1 MGQGFT
7 KGIPVDIDS
16 TFSANSDALVP
27 SQKAVKSY
35 VDNGLATKQNTLTG
49 SESVLL
55 PSRAL
60 FKQNTD
66 ISHTGTLTET
76 IIASYVIPSGTFQAN
91 DFIDINAKFMA
102 INNSNTKRIDI
113 YVNSSNSLVGAQRV
127 GLRTITTGSAGFTA
141 FKRTLAFNNNLSQ
154 LRVPQPASNYLTDE
168 DVFSATV
175 TTLTYD
181 FSNDVYFIFSAT
193 LVDVADTVGVRNIVS
208 QIIR

>member
-1 MGQGFT
+1 MSQGYT
-7 KGIPVDIDS
+7 KGIPIDVDG
-16 TFSANSDALVP
+16 TFSANSDGLIP
-27 SQKAVKSY
+27 SQKAVKTY
-35 VDNGLATKQNTLTG
+35 VDTGLATKQATLTG

-60 FKQNTD
+60 FKQNID

-76 IIASYVIPSGTFQAN
+76 IIANFLVSAGTFQAN

-102 INNSNTKRIDI
+102 INNANTKRIDV

-141 FKRTLAFNNNLSQ
+141 FKRTFAFNNDLSQ
-154 LRVPQPASNYLTDE
+154 LRVPQPASSYLTDE

-181 FSNDVYFIFSAT
+181 FSTDVYFIFSAT
-193 LVDVADTVGVRNIVS
+193 LVDVADTVGIRNIVS